1 LKHLIG
7 FKGQIYHKKALN
19 LLRKRRG
26 LCPFKKTKKVLK
38 IPKQFLEK
46 YQSIPP
52 MTFHFNFKEILTASM
67 VLFAVID
74 IVGSVP
80 IIISLRNKVGHIQ
93 SEKASIV
100 AGIIMVAFL
109 FIGEEILNLIGIDV
123 NSFAVAGALV
133 IFFLAIEMILGI
145 TLYKDDEPESA
156 SIVPIAFP
164 LIAGAGTITTLLSLR
179 AEYHVE
185 NIIIAIVVN
194 IIFVYL
200 VLKSSKRIERVLGKN
215 GLSVI
220 RKVFGVILLA
230 IAVKLFAANINVLFN
245 A

>member
-1 LKHLIG
+1 MA
-7 FKGQIYHKKALN
+7 FY
-19 LLRKRRG
+19 
-26 LCPFKKTKKVLK
+26 
-38 IPKQFLEK
+38 
-46 YQSIPP
+46 
-52 MTFHFNFKEILTASM
+52 FNFKEILTASM

-74 IVGSVP
+74 IVGSIP
-80 IIISLRNKVGHIQ
+80 IIISLKNKVGHIE
-93 SEKASIV
+93 SEKASIA
-100 AGIIMVAFL
+100 AGVIMVAFL

-200 VLKSSKRIERVLGKN
+200 VLKSSKHIEKVLGKN